1 VQAQIGAAAAG
12 VAGAAALVRECASI
26 LDSGGDMTGP
36 AAAARLV
43 SARAARE
50 SVLAA
55 LHVCGAY
62 GLTTDLPIE
71 RLYREAVFFD
81 VAQGVA

>member
-1 VQAQIGAAAAG
+1 
-12 VAGAAALVRECASI
+12 
-26 LDSGGDMTGP
+26 
-36 AAAARLV
+36 
-43 SARAARE
+43 
-50 SVLAA
+50 
-55 LHVCGAY
+55 LHACGAY